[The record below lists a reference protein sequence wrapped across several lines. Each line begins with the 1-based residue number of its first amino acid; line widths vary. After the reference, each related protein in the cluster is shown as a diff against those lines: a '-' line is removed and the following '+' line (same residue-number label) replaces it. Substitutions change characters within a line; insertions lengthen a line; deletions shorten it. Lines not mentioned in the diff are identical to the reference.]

1 MILNK
6 NLDVKS
12 TINIEVED
20 HEGVTLEVRNT
31 FKGSEITKVLTAN
44 DTVGRHEAQDVCTL
58 LFLKGWKGVIDND
71 GNDIPVIVKNNIL
84 SSQLF
89 EIIPT
94 SFKEAVYTHFVD
106 TYLLSKEELKN

>member
-12 TINIEVED
+12 TVKIEVED
-20 HEGVTLEVRNT
+20 HGGVKLEVRNT

-44 DTVGRHEAQDVCTL
+44 DSGVHEAQDVCTL
-58 LFLKGWKGVIDND
+58 MFLKGWEGVEDTE
-71 GNDIPVIVKNNIL
+71 GNEIPVIVKNNIITRE
-84 SSQLF
+84 LF

-94 SFKEAVYTHFVD
+94 SFKEAIYNHFVD